1 MSDKTQLMMVQT
13 DRWTV
18 EEDLEV
24 PVCYTVYR
32 QTADKV
38 APMYEVFEGSNRGGG
53 ILIATGNN
61 YASLRNL
68 LLAAGTLI
76 EWRKG
81 ERVPLQNGQ
90 SARG

>member
-1 MSDKTQLMMVQT
+1 LTID
-13 DRWTV
+13 
-18 EEDLEV
+18 EDLEV
-24 PVCYTVYR
+24 HVCYTVYR

-38 APMYEVFEGSNRGGG
+38 APMYEVTETALCADGSHE
-53 ILIATGNN
+53 IQIATGNN

-90 SARG
+90 SVRY